1 MLRSSLL
8 LAAALTLAA
17 CSHGTATVSADAE
30 RLVPVSVVATEAGPA
45 APAIR
50 TSAMLIHKDEVR
62 LAFKIGGVIARIAV
76 DEGGAVTKGQVLAE
90 LELAEVGSQVEQSR
104 QMLVKAER
112 DLKRGERLHAEQVIA
127 LEQLQDLRTQRDMAA
142 QALKG
147 TSFNREYAVITAPSD
162 GVVLRKLAEARETVA
177 PGAPVLVLGN
187 ADSGFVLKASLAD
200 RDVVQL
206 GLGDR
211 ADVRFDAFPGEQ
223 LVASVTRLPAAADAR
238 TGMFDVELS
247 VEGEFPRA
255 KSGLVGRIA
264 LVPAAAGANQLSYV
278 PITAILEGDRDR
290 ATVFVFTRA
299 SETVHRRP
307 VEVAFI
313 DGDRVALTAGLDVG
327 TEVVTDGAAYVE
339 DGKKV
344 RLSKR

>member
-1 MLRSSLL
+1 MLRASLL
-8 LAAALTLAA
+8 SAAALVLAA
-17 CSHGTATVSADAE
+17 CSNGTATVNSNAE

-50 TSAMLIHKDEVR
+50 TSAMLAHKDEVR

-76 DEGGAVTKGQVLAE
+76 DEGSQVKKGDVLAE

-142 QALKG
+142 QALKA

-177 PGAPVLVLGN
+177 PGAPVLVIGN

-206 GLGDR
+206 ALGDQ
-211 ADVRFDAFPGEQ
+211 AEVRFDAFPGEK
-223 LVASVTRLPAAADAR
+223 LSAKVTRLPAAADPR

-247 VEGEFPRA
+247 VQSEFPRA

-264 LVPAAAGANQLSYV
+264 LTPSSAGANQLSYV
-278 PITAILEGDRDR
+278 PITAILEGDRAR

-313 DGDRVALTAGLDVG
+313 DGDRVALTAGLEVG

>member
-1 MLRSSLL
+1 MLRFSLM
-8 LAAALTLAA
+8 LAAMLTVAA
-17 CSHGTATVSADAE
+17 CSNGTATVNANVE
-30 RLVPVSVVATEAGPA
+30 RLVPVNVVLAEAGPGA
-45 APAIR
+45 AAIR
-50 TSAMLIHKDEVR
+50 TSAMLAHKDEMR
-62 LAFKIGGVIARIAV
+62 LAFKIGGVIARINV
-76 DEGGAVTKGQVLAE
+76 DEGSLVKKGQILAE

-162 GVVLRKLAEARETVA
+162 GVVLRKLGEARETVA
-177 PGAPVLVLGN
+177 SGVTVLTLGSS
-187 ADSGFVLKASLAD
+187 DTGFVLKASLAD

-206 GLGDR
+206 ALGDN
-211 ADVRFDAFPGEQ
+211 AEVRFDAFPGEKFKAQ
-223 LVASVTRLPAAADAR
+223 VTRLPAAADAR

-247 VEGEFPRA
+247 LEDTLARG

-264 LVPAAAGANQLSYV
+264 LVPATAGAKQLSYV
-278 PITAILEGDRDR
+278 PIASIHEGDRGR

-299 SETVHRRP
+299 SETVHRRA

-313 DGDRVALTAGLDVG
+313 DGDRVALGSGLEVG

>member
-1 MLRSSLL
+1 MLRAYPMFAVALL
-8 LAAALTLAA
+8 LAA
-17 CSHGTATVSADAE
+17 CSNGNSTVAVPE
-30 RLVPVSVVATEAGPA
+30 RVVPVAVVAAEGGPA

-50 TSAMLIHKDEVR
+50 TSAMLSHKDEMR
-62 LAFKIGGVIARIAV
+62 LAFKIGGVIARIDV
-76 DEGGAVTKGQVLAE
+76 DDGSVVKKGDILAE

-112 DLKRGERLHAEQVIA
+112 DLKRGERLHQEQVIA

-162 GVVLRKLAEARETVA
+162 GVILRKLAQARETVQ

-187 ADSGFVLKASLAD
+187 ADTGFVLKASLAD

-206 GLGDR
+206 ALGDL
-211 ADVRFDAFPGEQ
+211 AEVRFDAFPGET
-223 LVASVTRLPAAADAR
+223 LKAKVTRLPAAADAR

-247 VEGEFPRA
+247 LDDAFARG

-264 LVPAAAGANQLSYV
+264 LVPSSAAASALSYV
-278 PITAILEGDRDR
+278 PISAVLEGDGAH
-290 ATVFVFTRA
+290 ATVFVFQRA
-299 SETVHRRP
+299 QQTVHKRQ

-313 DGDRVALTAGLDVG
+313 DNDQVALRNGIDIG

-344 RLSKR
+344 RLVNR